1 MIAKMIQNL
10 ENKME
15 AQINRL
21 EAQIEK
27 MQEMF
32 NKYLEKL
39 KNRQSAMNNTI
50 TEIKKSYSE
59 PTAEITEAEEQIS
72 ELEDTMLEITE
83 TKQNKEKLILI
94 YVKDNILPY
103 FLKVSLFLLFI
114 FTFFSASLCL
124 SLSCQVDFSE
134 ELPV

>member
-1 MIAKMIQNL
+1 MNEEEIGSLSEKEFRVMIAKMIQNL

-50 TEIKKSYSE
+50 TEIKKICYSE
-59 PTAEITEAEEQIS
+59 PTAE
-72 ELEDTMLEITE
+72 
-83 TKQNKEKLILI
+83 
-94 YVKDNILPY
+94 
-103 FLKVSLFLLFI
+103 
-114 FTFFSASLCL
+114 
-124 SLSCQVDFSE
+124 
-134 ELPV
+134 